1 MADTIAAIAT
11 APGQGAVGV
20 VKVAGPGVE
29 DIIHRLGLTLTP
41 RMAHFNSVCN
51 DEGETID
58 EGLFL
63 YFPAPHSYTGDST
76 LEFQGHG
83 GPVVLNQILNRFVSL
98 GARLARPGEF
108 SERAFLNDKLD
119 LAQAEAVADLIS
131 AASDE
136 AATRAMQS
144 LKGAFSAAVD
154 DLYQKIVHLRV
165 FVEAAIDFPEE
176 EIDFLADGQVSDQ
189 LAVIEADLATLRH
202 NARAGQRFNEGIQ
215 IILVGK
221 PNAGKSSLLN
231 ALSGLDSAIV
241 TDQAGTTRDILK
253 EQINLGGLPCEI
265 LDTAGLRQSADV
277 IESEGIRRAIE
288 ATKTADLILFLA
300 DPAEGQATLDQ
311 DLASLLPDG
320 VTPDLIL
327 WNKSDLSSAPEHT
340 EGLAISAK
348 TGLGLDQLQDW
359 IVKRLGQHTG
369 EGRFLARTRHLDALE
384 RCQQALDMG
393 RDQLM
398 NAAAGELL
406 AEDLKAAHD
415 ALGEITGQMS
425 ADDLLGEIFS
435 SFCIGK

>member
-1 MADTIAAIAT
+1 MVDTIAAIAT

-20 VKVAGPGVE
+20 VKVAGPAVE
-29 DIIHRLGLTLTP
+29 TIISALGLNLSP
-41 RMAHFNSVCN
+41 RLAHFNCVRN
-51 DEGETID
+51 AQGEAID

-63 YFPAPHSYTGDST
+63 YFPAPYSYTGDST

-83 GPVVLNQILNRFVSL
+83 GPVVLNQILNRFVEL

-144 LKGAFSAAVD
+144 LQGAFSKAID
-154 DLYQKIVHLRV
+154 SLYQKIVHLRV
-165 FVEAAIDFPEE
+165 YVEAAIDFPEE
-176 EIDFLADGQVSDQ
+176 EIDFLADGHVSNL
-189 LAVIEADLATLRH
+189 LADIESDLAELRQ

-253 EQINLGGLPCEI
+253 EQINISGIPCEI
-265 LDTAGLRQSADV
+265 LDTAGLRESADV
-277 IESEGIRRAIE
+277 IESEGIRRAIQ
-288 ATKTADLILFLA
+288 ATQTADLILFLA
-300 DPAEGQATLDQ
+300 DPAEGLDQ
-311 DLASLLPDG
+311 VEQDLVSLLPQEIQ
-320 VTPDLIL
+320 PDLVL
-327 WNKSDLSSAPEHT
+327 WNKSDLCDPPSRANS
-340 EGLAISAK
+340 LAISAK
-348 TGLGLDQLQDW
+348 TGAGLDELQTW
-359 IVKRLGQHTG
+359 LVNQVAHQSS
-369 EGRFLARTRHLDALE
+369 EGRYLARTRHLEALQ
-384 RCQQALDMG
+384 RCHDALDMG
-393 RDQLM
+393 RAQLIG
-398 NAAAGELL
+398 AGAGELL
-406 AEDLKAAHD
+406 AEDLKVAHD